1 MPQPYTDH
9 NMARTVAVC
18 ICNKFRSDPRLSHMS
33 KSDLANTIWTTSDD
47 YGYERI
53 IDRRWTESPSEAA
66 IIWRLTEHGDQW
78 TISAPGE
85 CDIHFGQQPLV
96 KTSN

>member
-18 ICNKFRSDPRLSHMS
+18 ICHKLREDPRL
-33 KSDLANTIWTTSDD
+33 ANLNAARVIWTTSDD
-47 YGYERI
+47 DGYERI
-53 IDRRWTESPSEAA
+53 IDRRFTQSPSDTA
-66 IIWRLTEHGDQW
+66 IVWRLTEHGDQW

-85 CDIHFGQQPLV
+85 PDQHFG
-96 KTSN
+96 KKGGA